1 MYEEIKEQV
10 YSAFSELIEQA
21 RLKKGNLIV
30 LGCSTSE
37 VTGSKIGTNSRFD
50 CAEAMYSAFM
60 PLLREKGIFLAA
72 QCCEHLGRALVVERE
87 YAERHN
93 LEIVN
98 AVPQPKAGGS
108 SATEAYR
115 TFSDPVLVDSVK
127 ADAGNTGTIF
137 ECTLDGY
144 GFAIAGGGR
153 YDQMIGKFS
162 GVEVSACGFS
172 IGFERIITI
181 LMDHLSGAED
191 GAGPG
196 SGPSWWKREP
206 AARS

>member
-1 MYEEIKEQV
+1 MYEEIKEQI

-21 RLKKGNLIV
+21 RLKKGDLIV

-127 ADAGNTGTIF
+127 ADAGIDVGGTLIGMHLRRVAVPVKLSVRKIGEANIVCARTRPRF
-137 ECTLDGY
+137 V
-144 GFAIAGGGR
+144 GGER
-153 YDQMIGKFS
+153 AVYDESLI
-162 GVEVSACGFS
+162 
-172 IGFERIITI
+172 
-181 LMDHLSGAED
+181 
-191 GAGPG
+191 
-196 SGPSWWKREP
+196 
-206 AARS
+206 

>member
-21 RLKKGNLIV
+21 RLKKGDLIV

-127 ADAGNTGTIF
+127 ADAGIDVGGTLIGMHLRRVAVPVKLSVRKIGEANIVCARTRPRF
-137 ECTLDGY
+137 V
-144 GFAIAGGGR
+144 GGER
-153 YDQMIGKFS
+153 AVYDESLI
-162 GVEVSACGFS
+162 
-172 IGFERIITI
+172 
-181 LMDHLSGAED
+181 
-191 GAGPG
+191 
-196 SGPSWWKREP
+196 
-206 AARS
+206 